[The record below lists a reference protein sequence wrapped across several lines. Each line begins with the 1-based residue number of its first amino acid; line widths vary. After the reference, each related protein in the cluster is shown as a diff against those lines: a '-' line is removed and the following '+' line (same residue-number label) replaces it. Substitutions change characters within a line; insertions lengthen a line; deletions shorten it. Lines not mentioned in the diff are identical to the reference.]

1 MASSEAASA
10 VLDAG
15 PVIHLDELGCLDLLE
30 GLGDLRIP
38 EAVWE
43 EVQRHRPRL
52 RESSVPK
59 LSVVPVFHNPSAALS
74 TLIRT
79 LELDRGEIAALDLL
93 EKTAGAL
100 FLCDDAAA
108 RLAAESLGFEA
119 HGTVGVIVRAIRR
132 HTRTVA
138 ETKAILDQ
146 VPVRSTLHI
155 SRALLREILGLLPG
169 S

>member
-15 PVIHLDELGCLDLLE
+15 PVIHLDEL
-30 GLGDLRIP
+30 
-38 EAVWE
+38 
-43 EVQRHRPRL
+43 
-52 RESSVPK
+52 
-59 LSVVPVFHNPSAALS
+59 
-74 TLIRT
+74 
-79 LELDRGEIAALDLL
+79 
-93 EKTAGAL
+93 AGAL